1 MMFNTIFR
9 TGKPG
14 WEKRWVELDGSCLLL
29 YKEDSDAHPIDTFD
43 LSPPDADVSVHSAVT
58 AAELTNI
65 ASLDLY
71 YVLRLD
77 QDPLTTCW
85 PGR

>member
-1 MMFNTIFR
+1 MRAVSPR

-14 WEKRWVELDGSCLLL
+14 WEKRWVELDGSYLML
-29 YKEDSDAHPIDTFD
+29 YKEDTDANPVDTFD
-43 LSPPDADVSVHSAVT
+43 LSPPDAEVSVHSAVT
-58 AAELTNI
+58 AAELTNT